1 MKKLKSYINA
11 LHLHPNFF
19 LWGIGC
25 VLLAFLSYY
34 FKDLLV
40 IACILIGV
48 WLALTLIDIFLL
60 FRQEN
65 YILAKRDLPIKL
77 SNGDE
82 NPIFITIENQYPF
95 DTNVEIVDEIP
106 DQFQMRD
113 LSFKLKLKSGER
125 KKISYSLRP
134 VKRGVYE
141 FGNINVI
148 AHSPLRL
155 AKRKYSLWYNEETA
169 VYPSFLQLR
178 KYEIRAINQNLSL
191 IGVKKIRRVGNNKEF
206 EKIRDYAIG
215 DDIRTIN
222 WKATAK
228 RQHLMV
234 NQYIEERAQPIYNV
248 IDTGRSM
255 KMPFEGMTLLDYS
268 INSALVLSNI
278 ALQKFDQAGLICFS
292 NEIHE
297 HIPADRK
304 GNQLNKILDALYNQK
319 TRWLENNFAA
329 LQVLA
334 KRKINRR
341 CLFLIYTNFESIDSM
356 YRQLPYLR
364 SIAKQHVVVV
374 VFFYNTEIK
383 VLTNRVVKNTEDLYI
398 KTIAEKFEQ
407 EKRQIVLELKKHGI
421 FSILTTPQELTINT
435 INKYLEIKSS
445 GIL

>member
-1 MKKLKSYINA
+1 
-11 LHLHPNFF
+11 

-34 FKDLLV
+34 FKDLFV

-206 EKIRDYAIG
+206 EKIRD
-215 DDIRTIN
+215 
-222 WKATAK
+222 
-228 RQHLMV
+228 
-234 NQYIEERAQPIYNV
+234 
-248 IDTGRSM
+248 
-255 KMPFEGMTLLDYS
+255 
-268 INSALVLSNI
+268 
-278 ALQKFDQAGLICFS
+278 
-292 NEIHE
+292 
-297 HIPADRK
+297 
-304 GNQLNKILDALYNQK
+304 
-319 TRWLENNFAA
+319 
-329 LQVLA
+329 
-334 KRKINRR
+334 
-341 CLFLIYTNFESIDSM
+341 
-356 YRQLPYLR
+356 
-364 SIAKQHVVVV
+364 
-374 VFFYNTEIK
+374 
-383 VLTNRVVKNTEDLYI
+383 
-398 KTIAEKFEQ
+398 
-407 EKRQIVLELKKHGI
+407 
-421 FSILTTPQELTINT
+421 
-435 INKYLEIKSS
+435 
-445 GIL
+445 